1 MGRLIDLKRVA
12 TCATNWAGGEDRMAY
27 ARNYLGHDTPKLGF
41 GMMRL
46 PKLEDGSMDME
57 QICQMVDV
65 FMGAGLT
72 YFDTAYVYDGGESEI
87 ATRKAL
93 VERYPRD
100 AFTVTTKANA
110 WLGNPTAEQTKAQF
124 QTSME
129 RLGVDYLDYYLLHAI
144 QDNNQQMYDD
154 FGLWDWIRDLKEQGV
169 IRAWGFSFHAGP
181 ERLERLL
188 TAYPDIDFIQLQI
201 NYADMEDAEVQAR
214 ANYEVARE
222 HGVPFTVME
231 PVKGG
236 TLANPPRSVREIFDA
251 ANQDMSY
258 ASWAIRYAA
267 SMEGVLTVLSGM
279 STLDQVRDNVSYMGD
294 FQPLSAD
301 EQAVVARAQEA
312 LAGVRQYKCTA
323 CHYCTEGC
331 PVGIPIPDFLAAM
344 NRKLVFE
351 NESDARRRYA
361 RAAEKA
367 GVNASDCIG
376 CGQCEAACPQRLPI
390 ISYLE
395 EVAAELE

>member
-1 MGRLIDLKRVA
+1 
-12 TCATNWAGGEDRMAY
+12 MAY
-27 ARNYLGHDTPKLGF
+27 SDDYLGHDTPKLGF

-46 PKLEDGSMDME
+46 PKLEDGSMDMP
-57 QICQMVDV
+57 QICDMVDC

-72 YFDTAYVYDGGESEI
+72 YFDTAYVYDGGASEI

-110 WLGNPTAEQTKAQF
+110 WLGSPTEEQVKDQLKI
-124 QTSME
+124 SME
-129 RLGVDYLDYYLLHAI
+129 RLGVDYLDYYLLHAV
-144 QDNNQQMYDD
+144 QDNNQHMYDNYK
-154 FGLWDWIRDLKEQGV
+154 LWDWIRGLKEQGV
-169 IRAWGFSFHAGP
+169 IKRWGFSFHAGP

-201 NYADMEDAEVQAR
+201 NYADMEEASVQAR

-236 TLANPPRSVREIFDA
+236 MLANPPRAVREILDA
-251 ANQDMSY
+251 ANPDVSY

-267 SMEGVLTVLSGM
+267 SMKGVLTVLSGM
-279 STLDQVRDNVSYMGD
+279 STLAQVEDNVSYMRD
-294 FQPLSAD
+294 FKPLTAE
-301 EQAVVARAQEA
+301 EQDVIARAQKIFES
-312 LAGVRQYKCTA
+312 VHQYKCTE
-323 CHYCTEGC
+323 CHYCVEGC
-331 PVGIPIPDFLAAM
+331 PMGIPIPDFFKAM

-351 NESDARRRYA
+351 NEADAKRRYTA
-361 RAAEKA
+361 TAEKA
-367 GVNASDCIG
+367 GVNASDCIQ
-376 CGQCEAACPQRLPI
+376 CGQCEGACPQRLPI
-390 ISYLE
+390 ISYLQE
-395 EVAAELE
+395 IAETLE

>member
-1 MGRLIDLKRVA
+1 
-12 TCATNWAGGEDRMAY
+12 MAY
-27 ARNYLGHDTPKLGF
+27 TDNYLGHDTPKLGF

-72 YFDTAYVYDGGESEI
+72 YFDTAYVYDGGDSEI

-100 AFTVTTKANA
+100 SFTVTTKANA
-110 WLGNPTAEQTKAQF
+110 WLGNPTAEQTKDQLRI
-124 QTSME
+124 SME

-154 FGLWDWIRDLKEQGV
+154 FGLWDWIRGLKEQGI
-169 IRAWGFSFHAGP
+169 IRRWGFSFHAGP

-188 TAYPDIDFIQLQI
+188 TEYPDIDFIQLQV
-201 NYADMEDAEVQAR
+201 NYADMEEPSVQAR
-214 ANYEVARE
+214 ANYEVAAA

-236 TLANPPRSVREIFDA
+236 TLANPPRVVREVFDA
-251 ANQDMSY
+251 ANPDASY
-258 ASWAIRYAA
+258 ASWAIRYVA
-267 SMEGVLTVLSGM
+267 SMQGVLTVLSGM
-279 STLDQVRDNVSYMGD
+279 STLEQVIDNVGYMSD
-294 FQPLSAD
+294 FKPLTAD

-312 LAGVRQYKCTA
+312 LASVHQYKCTA

-331 PVGIPIPDFLAAM
+331 PMGIPIPDFFAAM
-344 NRKLVFE
+344 NRKLIFE
-351 NESDARRRYA
+351 DEADAKRRYT
-361 RAAEKA
+361 REAEKA

-376 CGQCEAACPQRLPI
+376 CGQCEGACPQRLPI
-390 ISYLE
+390 IEYLAE
-395 EVAAELE
+395 IADELE